1 MNTTVDLRFDLGHWI
16 AMMVLTIATTGL
28 LLYFVV
34 FLLVTWADR
43 PIVRRDDDGRLRVY
57 RDVREYD
64 PHENGPPDHWHLRAV
79 K

>member
-1 MNTTVDLRFDLGHWI
+1 MNRNVNIHFDLGHWI
-16 AMMVLTIATTGL
+16 TMMILTIAMSGL
-28 LLYFVV
+28 VVYFVV

-43 PIVRRDDDGRLRVY
+43 PIVRRDDDGNLRVY

-64 PHENGPPDHWHLRAV
+64 ALDNGPPDHWHLRSV